1 MKKSKNLFLSC
12 TLLILL
18 TGCTGKQQEASITP
32 TTIPEV
38 TTPPVVTSTDVLSGE
53 VTPATTSTPL
63 PTTAIISPA
72 PTTKTPIP
80 STTPSTEIPSSSME
94 PTPPAPTILAPTKE
108 LSPTKKPTPL
118 PTKPPAKVSISP
130 MPTPDIPTY
139 TDEEFEY
146 FKNAW
151 LPSVELSEAN
161 FPDEAFRD
169 LLSKVVDKNKD
180 DILTLEERKTL
191 TYLRDTFYMGD
202 PGDPE
207 PKIIYRCYG
216 PGREGSW
223 CPINLNGLPN
233 LEEFYFHWYN
243 MKSKNTLYFNFE
255 HLPKLKSI
263 KIETNNPEELSHI
276 TLEDTESLNEF
287 WFYGSIVELK
297 GLEQTNI
304 QRFVLELKEQSN
316 LPNIDISETG
326 LTFNLEKFK
335 NLYEFHFRTDINVD
349 SYLFTENPDLK
360 ILSAIVPSGEVI
372 LRNMPNLYDV
382 RMLGGTA
389 IRNENCPN
397 IDSLMIAME
406 KPMTEPIEY
415 LDLRSFYNLKVLDI
429 SWSLVKIQNLL
440 LPNDNVYLFC
450 PYGNAETLIFYNEQP
465 YVQGMQQT
473 LENAFKNPSIL
484 TGSAITYE
492 SIADEFFSK
501 PGIFEF
507 IYTPEHGYQID
518 LNGDGIEEEL
528 YTDSQDFYING
539 KGLNLFRTNDSKIET
554 SWEKFW
560 ILVSD
565 ENPKYQLIVNITPFE
580 RSYHYLTFDA
590 PRIEYWDNAIDS
602 YWKEDIVVEHLI
614 PDNFIGQFLLSY
626 DENLYLQAYAEG
638 KYNTTYASSSS
649 NSTFYPFAEAEYNSE
664 GISFSHMNCWVK
676 VYGTDK
682 IPSLYFSKNAEKY

>member
-1 MKKSKNLFLSC
+1 
-12 TLLILL
+12 
-18 TGCTGKQQEASITP
+18 
-32 TTIPEV
+32 V
-38 TTPPVVTSTDVLSGE
+38 
-53 VTPATTSTPL
+53 
-63 PTTAIISPA
+63 
-72 PTTKTPIP
+72 
-80 STTPSTEIPSSSME
+80 
-94 PTPPAPTILAPTKE
+94 
-108 LSPTKKPTPL
+108 
-118 PTKPPAKVSISP
+118 
-130 MPTPDIPTY
+130 PTPDIPAY
-139 TDEEFEY
+139 TDEESEY

-151 LPSVELSEAN
+151 LPSVELSKAN

-180 DILTLEERKTL
+180 GILTLEERKTL

-207 PKIIYRCYG
+207 PYIPDEPDYFMTQLIPDIRDFTGIEYFPELKIIYRSYG
-216 PGREGSW
+216 PGRKGPW

-263 KIETNNPEELSHI
+263 KIETNNPEELSYI
-276 TLEDTESLNEF
+276 TLEDTENLNEF
-287 WFYGSIVELK
+287 WFYGSIVELN
-297 GLEQTNI
+297 GLERTDV

-372 LRNMPNLYDV
+372 LHNMPNLYDV

-429 SWSLVKIQNLL
+429 SWNLVKIQNLL
-440 LPNDNVYLFC
+440 LPNDNVYLLC
-450 PYGNAETLIFYNEQP
+450 PYGDAETLIFYNEQP
-465 YVQGMQQT
+465 YFQGMQQT
-473 LENAFKNPSIL
+473 LEDALKNSSIL

-492 SIADEFFSK
+492 PIADEFFSE
-501 PGIFEF
+501 PGISEF
-507 IYTPEHGYQID
+507 ICTPEHGYRID

-539 KGLNLFRTNDSKIET
+539 RGLNLSRTNNSKIET

-565 ENPKYQLIVNITPFE
+565 ESPKYQLILNTTPFE

-590 PRIEYWDNAIDS
+590 PNEYYWGSAIDS
-602 YWKEDIVVEHLI
+602 YWKKDIVVEHLV
-614 PDNFIGQFLLSY
+614 PDDFIGQFLFSY
-626 DENLYLQAYAEG
+626 DGNLHLQAYAEG
-638 KYNTTYASSSS
+638 KHKTTYTSSSK
-649 NSTFYPFAEAEYNSE
+649 STFYPFAEAEYNSE
-664 GISFSHMNCWVK
+664 GISFSHINCWVK
-676 VYGTDK
+676 VYGCLLYTS
-682 IPSLYFSKNAEKY
+682 PSPRDS